1 MAQRK
6 HRAYENDYPSVTEVL
21 GVLRKIGL
29 EMWYKFNTIEFINR
43 ESSKGKISGTDTHT
57 AIETY
62 INTGELKVETQF
74 PEEVT
79 NALHSFVLFRKEH
92 PEIILKGTERAM
104 TSERYQ
110 FNGTMD
116 IDATINNVPVIGDWK
131 TSTAKSKDKPEIY
144 PEYITQVSAYRHL
157 YSETCG
163 IGVNFAFIVAL
174 AKDKVAYNLR
184 YIDKEELE
192 DNFTEVFLP
201 ALKIFQFQH
210 RKKEN

>member
-1 MAQRK
+1 MVKK
-6 HRAYENDYPSVTEVL
+6 HRQYNNDFCSVTEVL
-21 GVLRKIGL
+21 GGLRKIGL

-92 PEIILKGTERAM
+92 PEIILKGTERPM
-104 TSERYQ
+104 TSEIYKY
-110 FNGTMD
+110 NGTMD
-116 IDATINNVPVIGDWK
+116 IDAMINNVPVIGDWK
-131 TSTAKSKDKPEIY
+131 TSTAKAKDKPEIY
-144 PEYITQVSAYRHL
+144 PEYIIQVSAYRHL

-163 IGVNFAFIVAL
+163 ILVNSAFIVAL
-174 AKDKVAYNLR
+174 AKDKIAYNLR
-184 YIDKEELE
+184 YIEKQELE
-192 DNFTEVFLP
+192 DCFNEVFLP
-201 ALKIFQFQH
+201 ALRIYNYTK
-210 RKKEN
+210 RKEK

>member
-1 MAQRK
+1 MATKK
-6 HRAYENDYPSVTEVL
+6 HRDYTNEYGSVTEIL

-92 PEIILKGTERAM
+92 PEIILKGTERPM
-104 TSERYQ
+104 TSEIYK

-131 TSTAKSKDKPEIY
+131 TSTAKLKDKPEIY
-144 PEYITQVSAYRHL
+144 PEYIVQVSAYRHL
-157 YSETCG
+157 YSETGG
-163 IGVNFAFIVAL
+163 ICVNFAFIVAL

-184 YIDKEELE
+184 YIEKKEL
-192 DNFTEVFLP
+192 DDCFNEVFLP
-201 ALKIFQFQH
+201 ALKIYNYQR
-210 RKKEN
+210 RK